1 MDFVYGKPYIQPHLI
16 LMKSLSVVIIAR
28 NSISTISEVINS
40 ALSITND
47 VILVDSGSVDGTDT
61 RASGL
66 GAKVIHTT
74 WKGFGAARNE
84 GAGHAQ
90 GDYILYLDS
99 DEVITP
105 EAAETL
111 RSTTLQRDTLYG
123 FRRRNFVGRTEIRH
137 GEWAHDRVYRLHFK
151 SSGKWTLDEVHER
164 LVVGGNRTVLKGNLL
179 HYTTPSIEAY
189 AFKLDHYATLSASN
203 NYRQNKKAGPLK
215 PALAATF
222 NFMKN
227 YFFRLGI
234 LDGALGWQLA
244 SLHARYTFNKYYR
257 LRRLYK
263 TLDRQQKSND
273 LV

>member
-1 MDFVYGKPYIQPHLI
+1 
-16 LMKSLSVVIIAR
+16 MKSLSVVIIAR

-40 ALSITND
+40 ALNVTTD
-47 VILVDSGSVDGTDT
+47 VILVDSGSEDGTDT
-61 RASGL
+61 CASGL
-66 GAKVIHTT
+66 GAKVIHTA
-74 WKGFGAARNE
+74 WKGYGAARNE
-84 GAGHAQ
+84 GAGYTQ

-105 EAAETL
+105 ELAETL
-111 RSTTLQRDTLYG
+111 GSTVLQKDMLYG
-123 FRRRNFVGRTEIRH
+123 FKRRNFVGRTEIRH

-164 LVVGGNRTVLKGNLL
+164 LVVDDNRRTVLKGDLL
-179 HYTTPSIEAY
+179 HYTTPSIDVY
-189 AFKLDHYATLSASN
+189 ALKLDHYATLSAN
-203 NYRQNKKAGPLK
+203 KNYKQNKKANPLK
-215 PALAATF
+215 PSLAAVF

-234 LDGALGWQLA
+234 LDGTLGWQLA
-244 SLHARYTFNKYYR
+244 RLHAQYTFNKYYR

-263 TLDRQQKSND
+263 TLDRRQKSGD